1 MIIFFIPDSDC
12 GVLKKSDEMEMSS
25 LGLVE
30 ICIFFQQRNRFDY
43 SLTPGSKYQ
52 KKWPIYTRLRL
63 KYSKYS
69 ELCHEERD
77 SHPDLFVFVA
87 ETTKL
92 DILHQKA
99 EEFLV
104 FFTCTWSFFF

>member
-1 MIIFFIPDSDC
+1 MRNQSKNYNCDCFVISTNQVIKIRKFKQSQLKIIIFFIPDSDC

-52 KKWPIYTRLRL
+52 KMTNI
-63 KYSKYS
+63 
-69 ELCHEERD
+69 H
-77 SHPDLFVFVA
+77 
-87 ETTKL
+87 
-92 DILHQKA
+92 
-99 EEFLV
+99 
-104 FFTCTWSFFF
+104 

>member
-1 MIIFFIPDSDC
+1 MTTENNKKNFIPDSDC

-52 KKWPIYTRLRL
+52 KMTNI
-63 KYSKYS
+63 
-69 ELCHEERD
+69 H
-77 SHPDLFVFVA
+77 
-87 ETTKL
+87 
-92 DILHQKA
+92 
-99 EEFLV
+99 
-104 FFTCTWSFFF
+104 

>member
-1 MIIFFIPDSDC
+1 MTSTNQVIKIRKTKQWQLKIIIFFIPDSDC

-52 KKWPIYTRLRL
+52 KNGQYT
-63 KYSKYS
+63 
-69 ELCHEERD
+69 
-77 SHPDLFVFVA
+77 
-87 ETTKL
+87 L
-92 DILHQKA
+92 D
-99 EEFLV
+99 
-104 FFTCTWSFFF
+104 